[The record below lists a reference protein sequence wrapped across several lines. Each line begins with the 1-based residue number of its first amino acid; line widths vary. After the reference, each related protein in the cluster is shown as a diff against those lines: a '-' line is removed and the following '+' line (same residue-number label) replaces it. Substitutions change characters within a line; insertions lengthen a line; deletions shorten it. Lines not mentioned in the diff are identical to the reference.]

1 MAEGTY
7 FDPYVAMDATGGMI
21 PPINGY
27 RTQAMEH
34 YDPSMKST
42 GFYTDQYAQHH
53 QQHQISTAT
62 TLPHYPMGG
71 VEPITVMPMGN
82 HDYSTALSALFE
94 HSANFPLK
102 AEPRQHM
109 PPTPPGSP
117 DDPKEI
123 NPGSLLGGA
132 GLGMSH
138 GAPSGDNMLAK
149 PVPVKRLSEKCI
161 AQARACLT
169 TVSMATT
176 EPKMSTPISPTSAI
190 AHAMAMS
197 QQTTRRPRSEKKPI
211 PNEQKDEKYYDR
223 RKRNN
228 NAAKKSRDSRKAR
241 EDEIAIRASFL
252 EKENAILRAQVAT
265 LREEANSLRQLLL
278 QKRSQV

>member
-34 YDPSMKST
+34 YDPSVKST

-53 QQHQISTAT
+53 QQHQMSTAT

-102 AEPRQHM
+102 TEPRQHM

-176 EPKMSTPISPTSAI
+176 EPKMSTPISCSSHILQAVAVTSF
-190 AHAMAMS
+190 
-197 QQTTRRPRSEKKPI
+197 R
-211 PNEQKDEKYYDR
+211 
-223 RKRNN
+223 
-228 NAAKKSRDSRKAR
+228 
-241 EDEIAIRASFL
+241 L
-252 EKENAILRAQVAT
+252 
-265 LREEANSLRQLLL
+265 
-278 QKRSQV
+278 